1 MSVVFL
7 RCDEESSAT
16 VVQHEEL
23 RKPGKSGSLLQTE
36 KTTKISAE
44 IALYKKAKT
53 EQLTIGL
60 SGSVLLDLALL

>member
-1 MSVVFL
+1 
-7 RCDEESSAT
+7 